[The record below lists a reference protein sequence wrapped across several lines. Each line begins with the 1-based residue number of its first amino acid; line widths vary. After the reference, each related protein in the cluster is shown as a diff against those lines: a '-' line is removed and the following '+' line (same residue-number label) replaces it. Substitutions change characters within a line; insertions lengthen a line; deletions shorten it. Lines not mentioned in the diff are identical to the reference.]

1 MFALIALKL
10 LFGFLGLLLVVRL
23 LGKKSM
29 SEITPFDLI
38 YTLVLGGI
46 LEESIY
52 DDAVNTGHLLFAIGL
67 WAIMIYLIEQF
78 VQKNDKVNKWVKGE
92 PAVLIRNSKLN
103 VKEITKNHIE
113 MEQLRAML
121 RQEQCFSLENAKHV
135 ILETAG
141 QISVIAKSEE
151 DKTMTLLLV
160 DEGKIK
166 NKVLQTNNL
175 DDSWLRKKLQEEG
188 YTNLK
193 EIIYAEWSQEKG
205 FYVITYADTE
215 SVSYKIDG

>member
-67 WAIMIYLIEQF
+67 WAVMIYLIEQF

-193 EIIYAEWSQEKG
+193 EIIYVEWSQEKG

>member
-1 MFALIALKL
+1 
-10 LFGFLGLLLVVRL
+10 
-23 LGKKSM
+23 M

>member
-92 PAVLIRNSKLN
+92 PAVLIRNGKLN

>member
-1 MFALIALKL
+1 
-10 LFGFLGLLLVVRL
+10 
-23 LGKKSM
+23 M

-92 PAVLIRNSKLN
+92 PAVLIRNGKLN